1 MKNTFTAQETAP
13 NTVIM
18 DADPTRLLIR
28 ANPAIMTPE
37 ELQQAATEYRKYKR
51 IRDEAEKEL
60 ETLQAAFVAH
70 LAAIGTD
77 TVNGS
82 DYVATYKTQQRTKLD
97 TKALDAD
104 FPGLRARYTVPNPCK
119 AFRLS

>member
-1 MKNTFTAQETAP
+1 MKNTNTAPETAP

-60 ETLQAAFVAH
+60 EALQAAFIAH
-70 LAAIGTD
+70 LAATGAD
-77 TVNGS
+77 TVNGA
-82 DYVATYKTQQRTKLD
+82 DYTATYKTQQRTKLD

>member
-1 MKNTFTAQETAP
+1 MKNTTTAPETAP

-28 ANPAIMTPE
+28 TSPAIMTPE

-60 ETLQAAFVAH
+60 EALQAAFVAH
-70 LAAIGTD
+70 LAAIGAD

-82 DYVATYKTQQRTKLD
+82 DYTATYKTQQRTKLD